1 MINIAPVAYRYARS
15 IMELAREKGVLDA
28 TQADMLLVANTCH
41 ESRELQVLLKSPVV
55 KADKKARILEQLFTG
70 KVSAITSAFI
80 GILVRKGREA
90 LLHHVA
96 LAYTA
101 LYKLDKGIVIAEVVS
116 AVPLS
121 QDARSKV
128 EALAQKQH
136 PGKTI
141 ELQEKV
147 DPALIGGLSVRIGD
161 EQYDGT
167 VSRRLADLRREFSKN
182 PYIPSL

>member
-1 MINIAPVAYRYARS
+1 MNVAPVAYRYARS
-15 IMELAREKGVLDA
+15 LMELAQEKGVLA
-28 TQADMLLVANTCH
+28 GVHEDMRLVGSTCAAN
-41 ESRELQVLLKSPVV
+41 RELVVLLNSPVV
-55 KADKKARILEQLFTG
+55 KADKKDRVLEQVFAG
-70 KVSAITSAFI
+70 KVGQLTATFM

-121 QDARSKV
+121 ETARSKV
-128 EALAQKQH
+128 EALAMRQH